1 MSLPTLIIATG
12 NEHKLAEFRRI
23 LGDRYNLIGLKDLGC
38 VEEIPEE
45 GDTLEANARSKA
57 LWVKERYGHDCI
69 ADDTG
74 LMVDALG
81 GEPGVRSARY
91 AGPGHDSAANMRLL
105 IERMAEATD
114 RRARFRTVIALTEGD
129 AMRCFTGTVEGE
141 ILREPCGCG
150 GFGYDPV
157 FRPEGHELTFAEMDP
172 DAKNAIS
179 HRGRATAALLDY
191 LHYHSYS

>member
-23 LGDRYNLIGLKDLGC
+23 LGDRYNLLGLKDLGC
-38 VEEIPEE
+38 TEEIPETGE
-45 GDTLEANARSKA
+45 TLEANARAKA

-81 GEPGVRSARY
+81 GEPGVHSARY
-91 AGPGHDSAANMRLL
+91 AGPGHDAAANMKLL
-105 IERMAEATD
+105 LDRMEGVAD

-129 AMRCFTGTVEGE
+129 GVRCFTGTVEGE
-141 ILREPCGCG
+141 ILREPAGQG

-157 FRPEGHELTFAEMDP
+157 FRPEGCALTFAQMEA

-179 HRGRATAALLDY
+179 HRGRATAALMDY
-191 LHYHSYS
+191 LNG